1 MGKGK
6 GKGGGGISAPKAPAP
21 APAPPRPAN
30 VQASYVDAGSNKSYA
45 TRFIPNTGRDGK
57 GVWTAGPMSDD
68 QVRALYGGSG
78 GGGSTAASNSVG
90 ATSNVGSRQQAIRNA
105 KNLGQG
111 IKIALSNDG
120 LLGTKEIRNLQKSFD
135 AGSLKIDQKL
145 NDLNSRRGAELG
157 YGGYKANAWNQFN
170 TGKLDTPSDKRSRL
184 YGSMLNRTLGNGV
197 NTKFGLGVNVDP
209 TFQKLAKGWS
219 AMNVPGAG
227 VQYRQ
232 GGTDYTNGW
241 SKYSSL
247 YRTPTDTGTGI
258 GGDSAPPVG
267 GDGIGDVAALPTLP
281 MEELP
286 PPEETKV
293 PSYGV
298 GEDLFSTATGFKSNR
313 SSRRR
318 GGASAQGF
326 NSMTI
331 APQYANNVGLNTG
344 YQRALQ
350 S

>member
-1 MGKGK
+1 MAKN
-6 GKGGGGISAPKAPAP
+6 KGGGGKSNAPVAKV
-21 APAPPRPAN
+21 
-30 VQASYVDAGSNKSYA
+30 VQK
-45 TRFIPNTGRDGK
+45 
-57 GVWTAGPMSDD
+57 
-68 QVRALYGGSG
+68 
-78 GGGSTAASNSVG
+78 SNSNTG
-90 ATSNVGSRQQAIRNA
+90 ATSRTVTPINGATKAQANRAVSASNGTKTRQQAIRGANS
-105 KNLGQG
+105 LGQG

-135 AGSLKIDQKL
+135 SGSLKIDQKL

-170 TGKLDTPSDKRSRL
+170 TGKLDTPADKRSRL
-184 YGSMLNRTLGNGV
+184 YGSLLNRTLGDGL
-197 NTKFGLGVNVDP
+197 NTQFGLGVNVDP

-232 GGTDYTNGW
+232 GGAGGTNGW
-241 SKYSSL
+241 SQYSSL
-247 YRTPTDTGTGI
+247 YNTPTDTGTGI
-258 GGDSAPPVG
+258 GGDGATTVG
-267 GDGIGDVAALPTLP
+267 GDGLGDMAALPV
-281 MEELP
+281 EEPL
-286 PPEETKV
+286 PPEETKM
-293 PSYGV
+293 PTYGV

-331 APQYANNVGLNTG
+331 APQYASGIGINYG
-344 YQRALQ
+344 
-350 S
+350 